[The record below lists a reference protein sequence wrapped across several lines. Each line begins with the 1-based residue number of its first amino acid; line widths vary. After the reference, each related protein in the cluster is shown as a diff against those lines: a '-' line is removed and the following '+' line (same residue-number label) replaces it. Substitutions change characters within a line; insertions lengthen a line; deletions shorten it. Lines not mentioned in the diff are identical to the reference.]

1 VANPLPNY
9 EDLGFNKFLQRS
21 IRSVQT
27 GQAPSSSLN
36 FDQVQ
41 TSGSLGSVIQVGG
54 NNITIDGSNRQ
65 IVINDG
71 ENDRIIIGYQKEGF

>member
-1 VANPLPNY
+1 MANPLPNY

-27 GQAPSSSLN
+27 SQAPSSDLN

-41 TSGSLGSVIQVGG
+41 TSGSLGSVIQVGDI
-54 NNITIDGSNRQ
+54 NIDGVNRRVE
-65 IVINDG
+65 IRENG
-71 ENDRIIIGYQKEGF
+71 ELVVLLGKDYE

>member
-1 VANPLPNY
+1 MANSLPNY

-27 GQAPSSSLN
+27 SQPSSSLN

-41 TSGSLGSVIQVGG
+41 MSGSLGDSIQVGG
-54 NNITIDGSNRQ
+54 NNIIIDGGNRR

-71 ENDRIIIGYQKEGF
+71 DTDRIVIGEL